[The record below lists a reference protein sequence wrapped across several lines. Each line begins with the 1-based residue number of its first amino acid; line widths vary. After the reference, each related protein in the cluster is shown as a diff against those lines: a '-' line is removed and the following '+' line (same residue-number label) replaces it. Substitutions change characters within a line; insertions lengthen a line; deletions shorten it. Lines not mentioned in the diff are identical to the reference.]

1 MSRAKQP
8 GCLSMLIGLGLLLV
22 FGVVLFGGSSAPP
35 DAGPSATPAGSVSTK
50 PAPAK
55 PDRTRQPKAPE
66 PSAPIG
72 DSELAFV
79 DIAQAKRVLPQLP
92 VKGRAPL
99 TDYSREAFGT
109 PWSDANDNRCDT
121 RNDILR
127 RDLTRKVVVD
137 CVVLSGILDEPYSGE
152 RVVFTRGP
160 VTSLEVQIDHVVA
173 MANAWQTGA
182 KFWSDDK
189 RERFANDRRNL
200 LAVRGDLNLQK
211 SDADAA
217 TWLPPRKA
225 FRCTYV
231 AMQVLTKDRYGLWLT
246 APEKAAITR
255 ILQNC

>member
-35 DAGPSATPAGSVSTK
+35 DAGPPPRLRGLCPL

-127 RDLTRKVVVD
+127 RDLTRVVVD
-137 CVVLSGILDEPYSGE
+137 CVVLSGILDDP
-152 RVVFTRGP
+152 T
-160 VTSLEVQIDHVVA
+160 
-173 MANAWQTGA
+173 
-182 KFWSDDK
+182 
-189 RERFANDRRNL
+189 
-200 LAVRGDLNLQK
+200 AVNGWC
-211 SDADAA
+211 S
-217 TWLPPRKA
+217 
-225 FRCTYV
+225 
-231 AMQVLTKDRYGLWLT
+231 
-246 APEKAAITR
+246 PEAR
-255 ILQNC
+255 

>member
-1 MSRAKQP
+1 
-8 GCLSMLIGLGLLLV
+8 
-22 FGVVLFGGSSAPP
+22 
-35 DAGPSATPAGSVSTK
+35 
-50 PAPAK
+50 
-55 PDRTRQPKAPE
+55 
-66 PSAPIG
+66 
-72 DSELAFV
+72 
-79 DIAQAKRVLPQLP
+79 
-92 VKGRAPL
+92 
-99 TDYSREAFGT
+99 
-109 PWSDANDNRCDT
+109 CDT

-137 CVVLSGILDEPYSGE
+137 CVVLSGILDDPYSGE